1 MKHGWQAKRLSD
13 VCEIIMGTSPPGET
27 YNTTGEGV
35 PLINGPVEFSRGS
48 FGKTVR
54 TKFTTAPNKL
64 CKENDLILC
73 VRGSTTG
80 KMNIAGFDACIGR
93 GVAAIRAK
101 EYQPWINHFISSKTE
116 DIFRLGT
123 GATFPNI
130 STAALAGLTLHMPP
144 LAEQRRIVGI
154 LDEAFE
160 GLATAKANAEQ
171 NLQNARALFESHLQ
185 AVFTQRGHGW
195 DTQPLLSLCS
205 MFVDSAHRT
214 PKYQDDGIPALRPR
228 DVVNGKLN
236 FDGAQRVSEHEYEI
250 QSKRYKPRAS
260 DIVYSRELSYGW
272 AAMLP
277 KSPQIC
283 LSQGMCIFRPNGEL
297 DGNYLLY
304 VLNSP
309 VGREQAQRV
318 AVGAAHPHINL
329 SDIKA
334 YQIPFPSLDVQKEI
348 TKRFDSLA
356 AETQR
361 LESLYQRK
369 LAALDEL
376 KKSLLHRAF
385 SGQL

>member
-1 MKHGWQAKRLSD
+1 MKNGWQAKRLSD

-272 AAMLP
+272 AA
-277 KSPQIC
+277 
-283 LSQGMCIFRPNGEL
+283 
-297 DGNYLLY
+297 
-304 VLNSP
+304 
-309 VGREQAQRV
+309 
-318 AVGAAHPHINL
+318 
-329 SDIKA
+329 
-334 YQIPFPSLDVQKEI
+334 
-348 TKRFDSLA
+348 
-356 AETQR
+356 
-361 LESLYQRK
+361 
-369 LAALDEL
+369 
-376 KKSLLHRAF
+376 
-385 SGQL
+385 